1 MSEPNLQK
9 YLGWWIPISKWVDS
23 MNTEDFDILHG
34 MARRLRIQGILA
46 SVVLDRGKACVY
58 REVIEKDIAGEG
70 QSFHEWA
77 KGIQAHAVESV
88 EGVRYSRNTG

>member
-1 MSEPNLQK
+1 MIEQKMVK
-9 YLGWWIPISKWVDS
+9 YLGRMIPISKWVDGRVE
-23 MNTEDFDILHG
+23 EDMTILKAII
-34 MARRLRIQGILA
+34 ARLKASGISAGLA
-46 SVVLDRGKACVY
+46 FDRGHCCVY

-88 EGVRYSRNTG
+88 ERIRYSRNTG